1 MGDCHSFDPGS
12 KFGLKKKPNERPG
25 PGAYDFSTISNSG
38 FKNLQQ
44 NQANR
49 DSPHPTG
56 LHNTLQP
63 QQKSAPMHEDKD
75 NTVVSPLVENG
86 SLPVENC
93 IMNGGDNDNNLLLL
107 PAKTTKGSEIDENGF
122 RQYLL
127 AQRKRNLKQII
138 LKAAKH
144 GHILKTGDASEI
156 LTFSNTKR
164 RRIMEALVCLSK
176 YQCKYNTWKEIKEK
190 YQLKWTSPDSLEVF
204 QSIFN
209 NDEKNYSAMLSW
221 LKGRHILPLCN
232 HDDDSTKPKGSVIER
247 SSSASK
253 YV

>member
-1 MGDCHSFDPGS
+1 
-12 KFGLKKKPNERPG
+12 
-25 PGAYDFSTISNSG
+25 
-38 FKNLQQ
+38 
-44 NQANR
+44 
-49 DSPHPTG
+49 
-56 LHNTLQP
+56 
-63 QQKSAPMHEDKD
+63 MHEDKD

-127 AQRKRNLKQII
+127 AQRKRNLKRII
-138 LKAAKH
+138 LKVAKH

-176 YQCKYNTWKEIKEK
+176 YQCKYNT
-190 YQLKWTSPDSLEVF
+190 
-204 QSIFN
+204 
-209 NDEKNYSAMLSW
+209 
-221 LKGRHILPLCN
+221 
-232 HDDDSTKPKGSVIER
+232 
-247 SSSASK
+247 
-253 YV
+253 

>member
-1 MGDCHSFDPGS
+1 
-12 KFGLKKKPNERPG
+12 
-25 PGAYDFSTISNSG
+25 
-38 FKNLQQ
+38 
-44 NQANR
+44 
-49 DSPHPTG
+49 
-56 LHNTLQP
+56 
-63 QQKSAPMHEDKD
+63 MHEDKD

-107 PAKTTKGSEIDENGF
+107 PAKTTKGSEIEENGF

-144 GHILKTGDASEI
+144 GHILKTGDACEI

-164 RRIMEALVCLSK
+164 CRIMEALVCLSK

-221 LKGRHILPLCN
+221 LKGRHILPLGN

-247 SSSASK
+247 SSSASNS
-253 YV
+253 V

>member
-1 MGDCHSFDPGS
+1 
-12 KFGLKKKPNERPG
+12 
-25 PGAYDFSTISNSG
+25 
-38 FKNLQQ
+38 
-44 NQANR
+44 
-49 DSPHPTG
+49 
-56 LHNTLQP
+56 
-63 QQKSAPMHEDKD
+63 MHEDKD

-86 SLPVENC
+86 SQPVENC

-176 YQCKYNTWKEIKEK
+176 YQCKYNT
-190 YQLKWTSPDSLEVF
+190 
-204 QSIFN
+204 
-209 NDEKNYSAMLSW
+209 
-221 LKGRHILPLCN
+221 
-232 HDDDSTKPKGSVIER
+232 
-247 SSSASK
+247 
-253 YV
+253 

>member
-1 MGDCHSFDPGS
+1 
-12 KFGLKKKPNERPG
+12 
-25 PGAYDFSTISNSG
+25 
-38 FKNLQQ
+38 
-44 NQANR
+44 
-49 DSPHPTG
+49 
-56 LHNTLQP
+56 
-63 QQKSAPMHEDKD
+63 
-75 NTVVSPLVENG
+75 
-86 SLPVENC
+86 
-93 IMNGGDNDNNLLLL
+93 MNGGDNDNNLLLL

-190 YQLKWTSPDSLEVF
+190 YQLNGPH
-204 QSIFN
+204 QI
-209 NDEKNYSAMLSW
+209 A
-221 LKGRHILPLCN
+221 
-232 HDDDSTKPKGSVIER
+232 
-247 SSSASK
+247 
-253 YV
+253 

>member
-1 MGDCHSFDPGS
+1 
-12 KFGLKKKPNERPG
+12 
-25 PGAYDFSTISNSG
+25 
-38 FKNLQQ
+38 
-44 NQANR
+44 
-49 DSPHPTG
+49 
-56 LHNTLQP
+56 
-63 QQKSAPMHEDKD
+63 MHEDKD

-107 PAKTTKGSEIDENGF
+107 PAKTTKGSKIDENGF

-176 YQCKYNTWKEIKEK
+176 Y
-190 YQLKWTSPDSLEVF
+190 
-204 QSIFN
+204 
-209 NDEKNYSAMLSW
+209 
-221 LKGRHILPLCN
+221 
-232 HDDDSTKPKGSVIER
+232 
-247 SSSASK
+247 
-253 YV
+253 